1 MNHRSLW
8 LTSLGAAVVIAASAS
23 LALRS
28 SHVSGRNVPGPSP
41 VPVTTTKVARA
52 DVSIEQDALGR
63 VTALNTVTI
72 RPQVGGQVTAIKFK
86 DGQYVQQG
94 DVLVQI
100 DPRPLQAAVA
110 QDKATLARD
119 RAHLASAETD
129 LDRYVPLLAG
139 AVFRPSR

>member
-1 MNHRSLW
+1 MNHRSLR
-8 LTSLGAAVVIAASAS
+8 LTFLGAAVVIAASAS

-28 SHVSGRNVPGPSP
+28 SHVSGQKVPGLSP

-52 DVSIEQDALGR
+52 DVPVEPDALGR
-63 VTALNTVTI
+63 VTGLTTVTI
-72 RPQVGGQVTAIKFK
+72 RPQVGGQVSAIKFK

-110 QDKATLARD
+110 RRRVPATARLAQC
-119 RAHLASAETD
+119 SA
-129 LDRYVPLLAG
+129 
-139 AVFRPSR
+139 PSSRSR